1 MREKTMPKIG
11 IDLDGTVADYL
22 KSAIPFIKEMYG
34 AEPDFSKPAY
44 SIEEVFGFTSETR
57 PKDMRDR
64 LYLEKHLF
72 RALHRLEEDNNLLTS
87 TLVREISDLKV
98 YFVTARDSHPIMIE
112 DTHHW
117 LQNNTDYFDDIFH
130 VTQGPKSDFC
140 ISAGITV
147 MIEDEVKQTLGL
159 LEKGVN
165 VICMD
170 QPWNRNVE
178 HTVPPTSTGKIIR
191 VSGWREAVSAAK
203 EFLL

>member
-1 MREKTMPKIG
+1 MEKRI
-11 IDLDGTVADYL
+11 
-22 KSAIPFIKEMYG
+22 
-34 AEPDFSKPAY
+34 
-44 SIEEVFGFTSETR
+44 
-57 PKDMRDR
+57 
-64 LYLEKHLF
+64 F
-72 RALHRLEEDNNLLTS
+72 RKLHRLEEDNNLLTS
-87 TLVREISDLKV
+87 SLVGEIPDLKI
-98 YFVTARDSHPIMIE
+98 YFVTARDAHPIMVE

-130 VTQGPKSDFC
+130 VTQSPKADFC
-140 ISAGITV
+140 IAAGITV

-178 HTVPPTSTGKIIR
+178 RTVPPASPGKIIR